1 MNKREEVDA
10 LMKKW
15 YNTPTF
21 NLSETPGFE
30 EFKEELQKFEKS
42 APKLWAVVHA
52 HDELY
57 DVSIEHIA
65 KGLDKLGIKHDLKK

>member
-1 MNKREEVDA
+1 MKTKEEVDA

-30 EFKEELQKFEKS
+30 EFKE
-42 APKLWAVVHA
+42 
-52 HDELY
+52 DMY
-57 DVSIEHIA
+57 DHLLSFFS
-65 KGLDKLGIKHDLKK
+65 